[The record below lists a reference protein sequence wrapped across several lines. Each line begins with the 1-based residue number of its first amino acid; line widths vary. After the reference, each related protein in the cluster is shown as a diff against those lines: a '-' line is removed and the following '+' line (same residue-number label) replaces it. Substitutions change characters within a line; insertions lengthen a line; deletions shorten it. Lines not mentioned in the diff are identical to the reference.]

1 MRALRFALDLS
12 FRQVLGRWRDFMAA
26 HASLEIAHGVDGDRT
41 ARAYPRAAQ
50 RSGEGRAGARTH
62 GGRGIGLPRVGC
74 RGFAFGYPLDVQG
87 RVERIANAAPP
98 HGAESCRG
106 SRPASNAALFD
117 ILRLRRNLAAAVR
130 LRHAAASAR
139 VRAAALSVGGGTIGG
154 RSRSSSRPGRSRRE
168 AGGTETPALRSAP
181 LRRDRGRRRNGV
193 DDRKRGCVKREHDG
207 DDGRA
212 KPGRAVGRRLE
223 DPPVQRRGDHG
234 CGAFGAAEVGA
245 LGAPEAGATG
255 RRGPDTI
262 AIREIPFAAR
272 SSITD
277 TTSP

>member
-139 VRAAALSVGGGTIGG
+139 VEQQ
-154 RSRSSSRPGRSRRE
+154 RSRLGAVLSGGVVE
-168 AGGTETPALRSAP
+168 A
-181 LRRDRGRRRNGV
+181 RRD
-193 DDRKRGCVKREHDG
+193 
-207 DDGRA
+207 
-212 KPGRAVGRRLE
+212 PG
-223 DPPVQRRGDHG
+223 
-234 CGAFGAAEVGA
+234 GAA
-245 LGAPEAGATG
+245 G
-255 RRGPDTI
+255 RRGEP
-262 AIREIPFAAR
+262 RPLH
-272 SSITD
+272 
-277 TTSP
+277 

>member
-181 LRRDRGRRRNGV
+181 LRRSGREERGRRSKARL
-193 DDRKRGCVKREHDG
+193 VKRSTMAMTA
-207 DDGRA
+207 GRSQG
-212 KPGRAVGRRLE
+212 GRSGGGSKTLPSSV
-223 DPPVQRRGDHG
+223 
-234 CGAFGAAEVGA
+234 AAITA
-245 LGAPEAGATG
+245 
-255 RRGPDTI
+255 
-262 AIREIPFAAR
+262 AAR
-272 SSITD
+272 LAPRKSARLAPRKPARPDGEGLTRSRSGRFR
-277 TTSP
+277 SPRDRP